1 MSAFHEIFLR
11 ARKSD
16 AEAIRDI
23 GLAAGAELHLDDT
36 SGDAVIHRAIVEH
49 WVVEVETSHDYE
61 DDFGIPF
68 SKYPIVVTI
77 RDLEGNK
84 QREESAARSIFD
96 HLASVGGYSE
106 LLVFDLQKLL
116 ATTGNH

>member
-1 MSAFHEIFLR
+1 MSAFHQIFVR
-11 ARKSD
+11 TESSD

-23 GLAAGAELHLDDT
+23 GLAADVELLLDDDL
-36 SGDAVIHRAIVEH
+36 GNAMLHRAIAEH

-68 SKYPIVVTI
+68 SMYSIIITI

-84 QREESAARSIFD
+84 RREESAAHSIFD
-96 HLASVGGYSE
+96 NLASGGKCAA
-106 LLVFDLQKLL
+106 LLVFDQQKLL
-116 ATTGNH
+116 ATVG